1 MIFKPVF
8 LKYVFA
14 GLILNGLGFVS
25 FVALL
30 EYFHF
35 SPIMSASIQYL
46 IIICIY
52 YLTQTYFVFNK
63 KANLENL
70 IKFLLNI
77 FFLYF
82 LNICMFFVCIE
93 IFNLNPIISQFYIMV
108 MLILIN
114 YTVQKKIIY
123 KFT

>member
-8 LKYVFA
+8 LRYFFA
-14 GLILNGLGFVS
+14 GLILNGLGFIS
-25 FVALL
+25 FVVLF

-35 SPIMSASIQYL
+35 SPIMSASIQYP

-52 YLTQTYFVFNK
+52 YLVQTYFVFNK
-63 KANLENL
+63 KLNLENL

-82 LNICMFFVCIE
+82 LNICALFVCIE
-93 IFNLNPIISQFYIMV
+93 IFSYNVIKSQLFITT

-114 YTVQKKIIY
+114 FIIQKKIVY
-123 KFT
+123 

>member
-8 LKYVFA
+8 LRYIFA
-14 GLILNGLGFVS
+14 GLILNGLGFIF
-25 FVALL
+25 FVVLL
-30 EYFHF
+30 EYLHF
-35 SPIMSASIQYL
+35 SSIMAVSVQYP

-52 YLTQTYFVFNK
+52 YLIQTYFVFNK

-82 LNICMFFVCIE
+82 LNICVLFVCIE
-93 IFNLNPIISQFYIMV
+93 IFTFHVIISQICIMV
-108 MLILIN
+108 ILVLIN
-114 YTVQKKIIY
+114 FIIQKKIIY
-123 KFT
+123 KYT

>member
-1 MIFKPVF
+1 MIVLVKDSIIAIEIRKKF
-8 LKYVFA
+8 
-14 GLILNGLGFVS
+14 FVC
-25 FVALL
+25 FVVLL

-35 SPIMSASIQYL
+35 PPIMAASIQYP

-70 IKFLLNI
+70 VKFLLNI

-82 LNICMFFVCIE
+82 LNICVLFVCIE
-93 IFNLNPIISQFYIMV
+93 IFTFHVIISQFCIMV
-108 MLILIN
+108 ILVLIN
-114 YTVQKKIIY
+114 FIIQKKIIY
-123 KFT
+123 KYT

>member
-35 SPIMSASIQYL
+35 SPIMAVSIQYP